1 MFQKINNKS
10 CSEVKN
16 LIIIIYYL
24 KYMIAALGSL
34 ASYALPKLLTFASK
48 KLFNTNIGST
58 VHKALRSK
66 GM

>member
-1 MFQKINNKS
+1 
-10 CSEVKN
+10 
-16 LIIIIYYL
+16 
-24 KYMIAALGSL
+24 MIAALGSL